1 MCLHFRR
8 QCVKSEKH
16 VLCVQKPG
24 KMSSETAFANPR
36 CGLSFLKLKRDR
48 NVTAVRKQPQPV
60 PEIPLLCGS
69 NRQEIRTRN
78 SRRHLWLRLKHSR
91 QEGKSVRS
99 GVRSTF

>member
-24 KMSSETAFANPR
+24 KMSSETAFANLR
-36 CGLSFLKLKRDR
+36 CGLSFLKLKRDW

-78 SRRHLWLRLKHSR
+78 SQTRVAQAGR
-91 QEGKSVRS
+91 QEHALWSQIYVL
-99 GVRSTF
+99 TPP